1 MKPSERDAAHL
12 WDMLDAAKNARKLIR
27 GLNFDEVMNDFRTRL
42 ALERCMEII
51 GEAARR
57 VSEDLRRRHD
67 DIPWQGIIG
76 LCNVIA
82 HEYGELDHQRLYAV
96 ARRGV
101 PELIKA
107 LERMLEGGRAG
118 RRR

>member
-1 MKPSERDAAHL
+1 MQPTERDAAHL
-12 WDMLDAAKNARKLIR
+12 WDMLDAAKNARRLIR
-27 GLNFDEVMNDFRTRL
+27 GLAFDEVINDFRTRL
-42 ALERCMEII
+42 ALERSMEII

-57 VSEDLRRRHD
+57 VSEDRRRHHD

-76 LCNVIA
+76 LRNIIA

-96 ARRGV
+96 VRKGV

-107 LERMLEGGRAG
+107 LERILKRGRTKQK
-118 RRR
+118 R